1 MNHWLFQYLFYIMQ
15 AASSCEIASEFH
27 RPLVLTENPDDGWL
41 EGVHFGLKVL
51 PLYLLCSLCRLKQT
65 YIDPAFLNGMG
76 GYWPKQTCQLSQF
89 CCESHDF
96 LTFLMASRQDSP
108 SHRFFGNITLK

>member
-15 AASSCEIASEFH
+15 EASSCEIASEFH

-51 PLYLLCSLCRLKQT
+51 PL
-65 YIDPAFLNGMG
+65 
-76 GYWPKQTCQLSQF
+76 
-89 CCESHDF
+89 
-96 LTFLMASRQDSP
+96 
-108 SHRFFGNITLK
+108 